1 MKAIELV
8 FLPGCP
14 YCVKAKQAVKELQAE
29 NKSYAGLP
37 LKWINEQEETGYAD
51 AHDYYYVPTVYWNDR
66 KFFEAAP
73 GDGLH
78 LMRQSNPQA
87 DNKRKAGAA
96 SNSSG
101 SFFMSSIILCPASVQ
116 RPTAYS
122 RCISVNPLPRCCR
135 AP

>member
-1 MKAIELV
+1 MKEIELI

-29 NKSYAGLP
+29 SESYAGLP

-51 AHDYYYVPTVYWNDR
+51 THDYYYVPTVYWNDR

-73 GDGLH
+73 GDSLE
-78 LMRQSNPQA
+78 
-87 DNKRKAGAA
+87 KIKAGIRTAFDAA
-96 SNSSG
+96 DFRG
-101 SFFMSSIILCPASVQ
+101 RDHLLARTAETPGE

-122 RCISVNPLPRCCR
+122 RGVSVNPLPRCCQ